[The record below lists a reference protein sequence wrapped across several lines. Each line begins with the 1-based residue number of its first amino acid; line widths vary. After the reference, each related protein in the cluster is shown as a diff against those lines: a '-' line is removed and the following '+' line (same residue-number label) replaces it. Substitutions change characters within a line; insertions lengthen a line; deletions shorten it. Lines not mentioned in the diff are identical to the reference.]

1 MSCTA
6 RSSLVA
12 GIQSRAYSLL
22 AMEHGGFRLTAPP
35 QEARVPILT
44 TERLL
49 LRSLRASDLDDYAA
63 MYADREVLRYL
74 AGGPEPWDRCRSW
87 RQMAL
92 LVGHWQLV
100 GSGMWAMEHR
110 GSGAFVGMVGFAA
123 PEGWPG
129 FELAWALSRQWWG
142 HGYATEGARAALAH
156 AFNTLEKDRI
166 MSLVHPENRASIRVA
181 ERIGERLQGC
191 INHLG
196 REMLSYGLDRATY
209 LRKVALHA
217 TAAPSLAICCDIP

>member
-1 MSCTA
+1 MIRIPT
-6 RSSLVA
+6 L
-12 GIQSRAYSLL
+12 
-22 AMEHGGFRLTAPP
+22 E
-35 QEARVPILT
+35 
-44 TERLL
+44 TERLR

-100 GSGMWAMEHR
+100 GVGMWAVEHR
-110 GSGAFVGMVGFAA
+110 DSRAFVGMVGFAE

-142 HGYATEGARAALAH
+142 RGFATEGARAALAYG
-156 AFNTLEKDRI
+156 FTVLKKDRI
-166 MSLVHPENRASIRVA
+166 VSLIHPENRASIRVA
-181 ERIGERLQGC
+181 ERIGERLQGR
-191 INHLG
+191 INHFG
-196 REMLSYGLDRATY
+196 REMLCYGLDRETY
-209 LRKVALHA
+209 MQEKRSAMSAVAMAVL
-217 TAAPSLAICCDIP
+217 

>member
-1 MSCTA
+1 MIEEQPGA
-6 RSSLVA
+6 SL
-12 GIQSRAYSLL
+12 IP
-22 AMEHGGFRLTAPP
+22 T
-35 QEARVPILT
+35 LT

-63 MYADREVLRYL
+63 IYADREVLRYL

-100 GSGMWAMEHR
+100 GTGMWAVEHR
-110 GSGAFVGMVGFAA
+110 ESGAFVGMVGFAA

-129 FELAWALSRQWWG
+129 FELAWALARLWWG
-142 HGYATEGARAALAH
+142 RGFATEGARAALAYG
-156 AFNTLEKDRI
+156 FTVLKKDRI
-166 MSLVHPENRASIRVA
+166 VSFIHPENHASIRVA
-181 ERIGERLQGC
+181 ERIGEQPQGR

-196 REMLSYGLDRATY
+196 REMLFYGLDRETY
-209 LRKVALHA
+209 IRQTAPAANGLALCHR
-217 TAAPSLAICCDIP
+217 